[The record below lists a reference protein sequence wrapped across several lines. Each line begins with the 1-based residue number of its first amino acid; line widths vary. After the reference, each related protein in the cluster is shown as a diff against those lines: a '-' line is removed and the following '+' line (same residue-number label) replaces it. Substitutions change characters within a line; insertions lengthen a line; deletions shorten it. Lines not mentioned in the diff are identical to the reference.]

1 MSRFKTAIK
10 NHSLQDALL
19 FAVFGIALLIHAL
32 SKHYAQAMPDWKM
45 SPYLFPLLVSIFLI
59 LLSASLAADGRR
71 ELKQSVEPKQNEAS
85 LQPTY
90 GKKVLFAVL
99 FSIAYYILMPILTFI
114 PSTILFLTVMFLY
127 LGERRPLVIGL
138 ISVLTAVIVYALFA
152 LGLNVMLP

>member
-71 ELKQSVEPKQNEAS
+71 ELKQSAEPKPDETS
-85 LQPTY
+85 LQLTY
-90 GKKVLFAVL
+90 GKKVLVVVL

>member
-59 LLSASLAADGRR
+59 LLSVSLVADGRR
-71 ELKQSVEPKQNEAS
+71 ELKQSAEPKQNEAS
-85 LQPTY
+85 LQLTY

>member
-59 LLSASLAADGRR
+59 LLSTSLAADGRR
-71 ELKQSVEPKQNEAS
+71 ELKQSAEPKQNEAS
-85 LQPTY
+85 LQLNY
-90 GKKVLFAVL
+90 GKKVLFTVL
-99 FSIAYYILMPILTFI
+99 FSIVYYILMPILTFI

-138 ISVLTAVIVYALFA
+138 ISVLTAVFVYALFA